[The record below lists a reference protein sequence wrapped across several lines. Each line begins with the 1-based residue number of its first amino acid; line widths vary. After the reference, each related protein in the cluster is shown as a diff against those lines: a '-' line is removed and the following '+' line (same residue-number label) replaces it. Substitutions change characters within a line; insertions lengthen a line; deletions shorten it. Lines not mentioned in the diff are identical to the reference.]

1 MEKDQLLIVI
11 GARIRLLRKAN
22 GFSQEGFA
30 AAAGLDR
37 AYYGGVERGERNLS
51 VRNLV
56 RIAGTLGVEVGEL
69 FPPIQQL
76 LLLSSPAQPTR

>member
-1 MEKDQLLIVI
+1 MEKDTLLVAV
-11 GARIRLLRKAN
+11 GGHIRALRKAK

-51 VRNLV
+51 LRNLV
-56 RIAGTLGVEVGEL
+56 RIAAALEVEVGEL
-69 FPPIQQL
+69 FPPMTE
-76 LLLSSPAQPTR
+76 LSQSLTPS